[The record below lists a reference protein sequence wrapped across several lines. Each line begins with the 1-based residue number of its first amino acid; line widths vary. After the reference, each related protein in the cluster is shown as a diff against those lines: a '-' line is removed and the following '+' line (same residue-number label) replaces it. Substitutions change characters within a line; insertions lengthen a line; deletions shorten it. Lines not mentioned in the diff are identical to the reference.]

1 MPLLLKVLPL
11 VRFCLVQSCGGG
23 AAAVTEPRLLCCTG
37 ILACVDRL
45 RWLRGKKK
53 KSVCKR
59 VCGWVCL
66 CLRICMGVA
75 C

>member
-1 MPLLLKVLPL
+1 M
-11 VRFCLVQSCGGG
+11 
-23 AAAVTEPRLLCCTG
+23 TEPRLLCCTG
-37 ILACVDRL
+37 IPACVDRL